1 MDILKEF
8 LELTSYSVPSGHEGE
23 IRNCLRRKLTELGF
37 ETWIDEA
44 FPETGS
50 GNLYGRLPGNTEEEP
65 LLFGC

>member
-23 IRNCLRRKLTELGF
+23 IRNCLRRNLTELGF

-44 FPETGS
+44 FRMGADFR
-50 GNLYGRLPGNTEEEP
+50 LYRTNYHYIL
-65 LLFGC
+65 C